1 MHGKYWKKHKK
12 GMTKKQKKIS
22 DLTLRPPR
30 PGFGTALVAECELT
44 AEDRPL
50 LSAEHIR
57 LSASVLQVQA

>member
-1 MHGKYWKKHKK
+1 MGNTGKSIRKEWK
-12 GMTKKQKKIS
+12 KKQKKFS